1 MHKQVL
7 IKFNLNQGILF
18 FNWEDGMSFSD
29 QSRYIWSEADWP
41 QNGWA
46 GSESTPVPTCV
57 SPGVGLGSKKW
68 LHLGLGGAAVG
79 VGSLARPG
87 RDLTGDGAFGI
98 PGYAGIGASGLGWEI
113 QQDFEE
119 FVDPPPTI
127 ENISTRAFSSHP
139 SRPFFLVGSSNTHI
153 YLWEVRNFY
162 NIVIFAIFYLEM
174 HYFAVCSTPLFCCGF
189 YSPEIATK
197 KPEEAVKL

>member
-29 QSRYIWSEADWP
+29 QSDYIWSEADWP

-68 LHLGLGGAAVG
+68 LHLGLGGATVG

-189 YSPEIATK
+189 YSPRNCYQK
-197 KPEEAVKL
+197 VGGS

>member
-7 IKFNLNQGILF
+7 IKFYLNQGIIF

-29 QSRYIWSEADWP
+29 QSDYIWSEADWP

-46 GSESTPVPTCV
+46 GFESTPVPTCV
-57 SPGVGLGSKKW
+57 SPGVGLGSEKW
-68 LHLGLGGAAVG
+68 SHLGLGGATVG

-87 RDLTGDGAFGI
+87 RDFTGGAFGI
-98 PGYAGIGASGLGWEI
+98 PGYAGIGAAGLGWEI

-119 FVDPPPTI
+119 IVDPPPTI

-174 HYFAVCSTPLFCCGF
+174 H
-189 YSPEIATK
+189 
-197 KPEEAVKL
+197 